1 MVSLG
6 VLSKCKAL
14 GLQSICWKPVIWLHL
29 IQKVLA
35 PRKDYDEVGNS
46 QPDNGFPSTH
56 ISFLLFATLHHV
68 CHCHKEPESGSKL
81 QSKSVWLRQRND
93 SLGLLTP
100 CMQWIGGRDLVW
112 EPPVPH
118 CWLFFSSWDLSCSYV
133 IILRRDILQSRGFWC
148 SFEKTL
154 RISYVYSMKPSRIPE
169 FLMWSDCMNMWFS
182 CSPPSPP
189 PVCVWRR
196 YIDMRA
202 FRVLIWRSVVSGP
215 HSIEGQELTC

>member
-1 MVSLG
+1 MKKENPRKMVSLG

-46 QPDNGFPSTH
+46 QPDNDFPLTH

-112 EPPVPH
+112 EPPRSTLLTVF
-118 CWLFFSSWDLSCSYV
+118 LFLGFILFICNNLEEGYPAKQRILVFFWENIKD
-133 IILRRDILQSRGFWC
+133 IICILY
-148 SFEKTL
+148 EAL
-154 RISYVYSMKPSRIPE
+154 
-169 FLMWSDCMNMWFS
+169 
-182 CSPPSPP
+182 
-189 PVCVWRR
+189 
-196 YIDMRA
+196 
-202 FRVLIWRSVVSGP
+202 
-215 HSIEGQELTC
+215 